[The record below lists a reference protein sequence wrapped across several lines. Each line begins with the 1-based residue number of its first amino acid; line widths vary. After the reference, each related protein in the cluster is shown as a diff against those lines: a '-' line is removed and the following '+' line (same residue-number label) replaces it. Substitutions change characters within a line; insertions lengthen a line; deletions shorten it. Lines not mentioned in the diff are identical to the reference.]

1 MTDLQQA
8 QLLNLR
14 EVAHVLSISRT
25 SVYDLL
31 AKGRLESVKIGRS
44 RRVLA
49 RDLELFI
56 ESLKGTPGNHDD
68 QKVED

>member
-1 MTDLQQA
+1 MNEFSQSRLMD
-8 QLLNLR
+8 LR
-14 EVAHVLSISRT
+14 EVAEALRISRT

-49 RDLELFI
+49 ADLEAFI
-56 ESLKGTPGNHDD
+56 RSLKVVQSD
-68 QKVED
+68 